1 MEEIKKL
8 ICSHY
13 KYGIV
18 HTDKITLF
26 NDTDHY
32 GKITSSDFLRDVDVC
47 LDYLDN
53 GILFMNAKK
62 IVYAFYVPEKS
73 FCGRVFESDW
83 EHEPHPKLIHTGKRH
98 FWSRKRERFVYSG
111 WNRTTEEVN
120 ITIAVNLNTYKI
132 EIFD

>member
-1 MEEIKKL
+1 MEEIKKM

-13 KYGIV
+13 EYGIV
-18 HTDKITLF
+18 HTDKVTLF
-26 NDTDHY
+26 NETEHY
-32 GKITSSDFLRDVDVC
+32 GKISSSDFLRDVDVC

-53 GILFMNAKK
+53 GILIMKAKK
-62 IVYAFYVPEKS
+62 IVYDFYSLEKS

-83 EHEPHPKLIHTGKRH
+83 EHEPDSKLIHTGKRY
-98 FWSRKRERFVYSG
+98 FWSRKRERFVFSG